1 MVNFKE
7 FLKQENQE
15 NESNNNEEV
24 AFPKGKH
31 QRLFLSKKSN
41 TVVVRILPPANLTDN
56 YAQKYRKIMLNNV
69 MTDTGKALNPS
80 FTLPWEPNED
90 SPLEQAL
97 ADWYNRGVVPN
108 YYGGKSR
115 PSKATVVNA
124 VALVTDANGNW
135 VHEVDEYGQLV
146 VRVLDL
152 PYSAYTGIN
161 RKLADPMLNTTG
173 SDYSF
178 ISDVGANPIRITKPT
193 SNTEKA
199 YQVEVYTGITLPP
212 LPENWRDQLED
223 LAYQVSPS
231 EDYNSKFVNFVIE
244 RVNAVTSGGAQQQQ
258 ANPYGGQQAP
268 QQQGGYQQQVPQQQG
283 GYQQQVPQQQAYQQ
297 PAQQTQAQTYQQ
309 PVQQQQQAQTYQQ
322 PTQAYQAPTQ
332 QVPQQQAYQAPA
344 QPTQAQ
350 TYQQPVQQQQQ
361 AQTYQQPTQAYQAP
375 TQQVPQQQAYQAPVQ
390 QPIQQAPV
398 AQPQQA
404 PVQQQQTYQA
414 PVQPQAQQPITQG
427 MVDSAMSGLAS
438 PKESVQQQKP
448 VTPPPAPQA
457 QQPVS
462 NDSSLPDVD
471 ELLRSMQEG

>member
-124 VALVTDANGNW
+124 IALVTDANGNW

-152 PYSAYTGIN
+152 PYSAYTAIN

-258 ANPYGGQQAP
+258 VNPYGGQQAP
-268 QQQGGYQQQVPQQQG
+268 QQQGGYQQQ
-283 GYQQQVPQQQAYQQ
+283 QQQVPQQQAYQQ
-297 PAQQTQAQTYQQ
+297 PAQQAQTYQQ
-309 PVQQQQQAQTYQQ
+309 PV
-322 PTQAYQAPTQ
+322 
-332 QVPQQQAYQAPA
+332 
-344 QPTQAQ
+344 
-350 TYQQPVQQQQQ
+350 QQQQ

-404 PVQQQQTYQA
+404 PVQQQTYQA
-414 PVQPQAQQPITQG
+414 PVQPQPQQPITQG
-427 MVDSAMSGLAS
+427 VVDSAMSGLA
-438 PKESVQQQKP
+438 PKEPVQQQKP

>member
-152 PYSAYTGIN
+152 PYSAYTAIN

-178 ISDVGANPIRITKPT
+178 ISDVGANPIRITKPV

-199 YQVEVYTGITLPP
+199 YQVEVYTGIALPP

-231 EDYNSKFVNFVIE
+231 EDYNSKFVNFIIE
-244 RVNAVTSGGAQQQQ
+244 RVNTTTSGGAQQQ
-258 ANPYGGQQAP
+258 ANPYGGQQVP
-268 QQQGGYQQQVPQQQG
+268 QQGGYQQQVPQQQ
-283 GYQQQVPQQQAYQQ
+283 QQ
-297 PAQQTQAQTYQQ
+297 PYQQAQTYQQ
-309 PVQQQQQAQTYQQ
+309 PV
-322 PTQAYQAPTQ
+322 
-332 QVPQQQAYQAPA
+332 
-344 QPTQAQ
+344 
-350 TYQQPVQQQQQ
+350 QQQQ

-404 PVQQQQTYQA
+404 PVQQQTYQA

-427 MVDSAMSGLAS
+427 AVDSAMSGLA
-438 PKESVQQQKP
+438 PKEPVQQQKP